1 MQYLY
6 IGKLVNTH
14 GIKGEVR
21 LISNFKHKSKV
32 FVPGFKFYVGKEK
45 KEFIIE
51 SYRKHKQF
59 DMVVF
64 KDNYDINLVE
74 HLKGSFVYINKSDLI
89 LNKNEFLAVD
99 LIGFNV
105 IINDKLIGVVDN
117 VIETPANEVLVLDN
131 NVMIPYVKAFI
142 NNIDEKNKR
151 VYVNDVKG
159 LLSWK

>member
-105 IINDKLIGVVDN
+105 IINDKLIGVIDN

-159 LLSWK
+159 LLS

>member
-89 LNKNEFLAVD
+89 LNKNEFLAID

-105 IINDKLIGVVDN
+105 IINDKLIGVIDN

-159 LLSWK
+159 LLS

>member
-74 HLKGSFVYINKSDLI
+74 HLKGSFVNINKSDLI

-105 IINDKLIGVVDN
+105 IINDKLIGVIDN

-159 LLSWK
+159 LLS

>member
-21 LISNFKHKSKV
+21 LISNFKYKNKV

-64 KDNYDINLVE
+64 KDNHDINLVE

-105 IINDKLIGVVDN
+105 IINDKLIGVIDN

-159 LLSWK
+159 LLS

>member
-32 FVPGFKFYVGKEK
+32 FVPGFKFYVRKEK

-159 LLSWK
+159 LLS

>member
-21 LISNFKHKSKV
+21 LISNFKHKNKV

-64 KDNYDINLVE
+64 KDNHDIDLVE
-74 HLKGSFVYINKSDLI
+74 HLKGRFVYINKSDLI

-105 IINDKLIGVVDN
+105 IINDKLIGVIDN

-159 LLSWK
+159 LLS

>member
-21 LISNFKHKSKV
+21 LISNFKYKNKV

-64 KDNYDINLVE
+64 KDNHDINLVE

-105 IINDKLIGVVDN
+105 IINDKLIGVIDN

-142 NNIDEKNKR
+142 NKIKKKNKR

>member
-21 LISNFKHKSKV
+21 LISNFKYKNKV

-105 IINDKLIGVVDN
+105 IINDKLIGVIDN

-159 LLSWK
+159 LLS